1 MRASLAPKTLSSLRR
16 DQHHFKPGRPP
27 LGAAAPHS
35 SIVRKPPPRPSAV
48 GAGIAR
54 PSLFV
59 FYFFLFFFYFLG
71 LLPFYNLSFGCL
83 FFLFFTP
90 SGLRTGTPD
99 YLREVSDMSVAQT
112 WLFRS
117 PATAKWRQ
125 SNKLP

>member
-54 PSLFV
+54 PSLLF
-59 FYFFLFFFYFLG
+59 FFLLFIFWAFCLFTICLLAASFLFF
-71 LLPFYNLSFGCL
+71 
-83 FFLFFTP
+83 
-90 SGLRTGTPD
+90 
-99 YLREVSDMSVAQT
+99 
-112 WLFRS
+112 S
-117 PATAKWRQ
+117 PPLA
-125 SNKLP
+125 

>member
-54 PSLFV
+54 PSLCFL
-59 FYFFLFFFYFLG
+59 FFFIFFLFFGPFAFLQFVFW
-71 LLPFYNLSFGCL
+71 LPLFSFFHPLWPEDWYSRLSKG
-83 FFLFFTP
+83 
-90 SGLRTGTPD
+90 GLRHVRGPD
-99 YLREVSDMSVAQT
+99 MALPLASNRQVA
-112 WLFRS
+112 
-117 PATAKWRQ
+117 PK
-125 SNKLP
+125 